1 MEYTTRIEEYR
12 TEIIE
17 KETIIERMRL
27 LVANNDQELDR
38 LRRDLE
44 SREAECNG
52 YIQEIEKLNQDRSVS
67 MII

>member
-1 MEYTTRIEEYR
+1 MEYTTRIEEYK
-12 TEIIE
+12 TEVIE

-44 SREAECNG
+44 SRELECNG
-52 YIQEIEKLNQDRSVS
+52 YIQEIEKLTQER
-67 MII
+67 